1 LDTHLSEQGVAGDG
15 NIEATSS
22 DPISPNSHISLAT
35 EQKEIEQMKW
45 MQSLAAIAMGFAL
58 AACGSSD
65 NDNGTSNTN
74 TAIRISHLAPD
85 APKVDV
91 TVDGAAFLTAVDY
104 GSSSGLK
111 PLKAGSYRVAVD
123 GILPG
128 GTTTVIG
135 PVSLELKPDT
145 QYDVLAVGKLA
156 GSGDTA
162 FGPLVIERPSQTPT
176 GGDIRVQVVHAA
188 PGAPAVDIH
197 VTAPGAALT
206 SPTLAN
212 IPFKTY
218 SDPLSLPA
226 GEYQVRLTLPGSVT
240 VVYDSGPLTLSA
252 GSDLLIAA
260 IDNLG
265 AGPSPVQLL
274 AIGSDGA
281 TPILSADEQAQ
292 LRVVHAVAD
301 APAVDIWV
309 NGAAPTA
316 APLQGLAYKGNTS
329 YLGLAAAAYDFVVTP
344 TGSATPEV
352 INASDVSLKA
362 GARYSLFAVGQL
374 LTPSGETIEPLLLT
388 DTGRSVA
395 TEAQLRVLHAAPT
408 APAVDIYLTAGSD
421 ITGASPALTA
431 VPFKASS
438 EYLAIAAGDYYVTIT
453 ATGDKTPVIGPL
465 PVTLANGQVLTAAA
479 LSDSVGGVEP
489 ELLILDDTSS
499 N

>member
-1 LDTHLSEQGVAGDG
+1 
-15 NIEATSS
+15 
-22 DPISPNSHISLAT
+22 
-35 EQKEIEQMKW
+35 MKW
-45 MQSLAAIAMGFAL
+45 FQRCAAIAMGLTL
-58 AACGSSD
+58 AACGGSD
-65 NDNGTSNTN
+65 NDSSPPNAT
-74 TAIRISHLAPD
+74 IRISHLAPD

-91 TVDGAAFLTAVDY
+91 RVDGAAFLTAVDY

-111 PLKAGSYRVAVD
+111 PVAAGSHEVAVD

-128 GTTTVIG
+128 GTTTTVIG

-162 FGPLVIERPSQTPT
+162 FGPLVIERPNQAPT
-176 GGDIRVQVVHAA
+176 GGDIRVQVLHAA

-197 VTAPGAALT
+197 VTAPGAALS

-218 SDPLSLPA
+218 SDPLTLPA
-226 GEYQVRLTLPGSVT
+226 GEYQIRLTLPGTVD
-240 VVYDSGPLTLSA
+240 VVYDSGPQTLNA
-252 GSDLLIAA
+252 GADLLIAA

-274 AIGSDGA
+274 AIGDAGA
-281 TPILSADEQAQ
+281 TPILSVDEEAQ

-309 NGAAPTA
+309 NGVAPTA
-316 APLQGLAYKGNTS
+316 APLQGLAFKGNTG
-329 YLGLAAAAYDFVVTP
+329 YLGLAAADYDFVVTP
-344 TGSATPEV
+344 TGAATPEV
-352 INASDVSLKA
+352 ISASDVPLKA
-362 GARYSLFAVGQL
+362 GVRYSLFAVGQL
-374 LTPSGETIEPLLLT
+374 QDPSGETIEPLLLT

-408 APAVDIYLTAGSD
+408 APAVDIYLTAGTD
-421 ITGASPALTA
+421 ISGASPALKA
-431 VPFKASS
+431 VPFKADSG
-438 EYLAIAAGDYYVTIT
+438 YLAIAAGDYQVTVT
-453 ATGDKTPVIGPL
+453 ASGDKTPVIGPL

-479 LSDSVGGVEP
+479 LSDSVGGVDP
-489 ELLILDDTSS
+489 ELLILDDISS
-499 N
+499 KK